1 MRYQYYGKIM
11 IKWFKKPDKKIKGE
25 GETIFK
31 KQTKGYL
38 LVAAAGILYC
48 ISATFKKLPSPP

>member
-1 MRYQYYGKIM
+1 MVKL
-11 IKWFKKPDKKIKGE
+11 WLNDFKNQKKTKGE
-25 GETIFK
+25 GEVIFK